1 MPTPLPSPDDRSA
14 PGRLGALAR
23 LFLKLGF
30 VAFGG
35 PAAHIAML
43 EDEVVERRGWL
54 SRQHFLD
61 LIGATNLVPGPN
73 STEMVMHVGY
83 ERAGWRGLFVAGACF
98 IGPAVLL
105 TGILAWAYVAYG
117 TVPAVA
123 PLLVGIKPAVLA
135 IILGAL
141 WKLGQ
146 KAVKGWRL
154 GVLAL
159 AVTAAVLAGLGEVP
173 ALFVAGV
180 LGALWLKLA
189 REPDSGSAARLLPI
203 LFLQTAPAAG
213 SAAAGAV
220 GGVSL
225 WKLFGFFLKVGSVLY
240 GSGYV
245 LVAFL
250 EGDLVGTYGW
260 LTQGQLLD
268 AIAIGQFTP
277 GPVLSTSTFVGYVVG
292 AASGLNPVAAA
303 AVATLG
309 IFLPS
314 FVFVGLLNPLVPKLR
329 SSAWLSAFL
338 DAVNAAAVALMA
350 AVTLEL
356 AWAVLFVAPSPPPPA
371 PPGDFTTELAPV
383 VSPDLAAWVIFGL
396 AALAVLRFKL
406 STVWVVLG
414 GAVLGYV
421 WFLLAG

>member
-1 MPTPLPSPDDRSA
+1 MATPPDTSA
-14 PGRLGALAR
+14 PTAPEPGRIGALAR

-105 TGILAWAYVAYG
+105 TGLLAWSYVAFG
-117 TVPAVA
+117 SVPAVA

-141 WKLGQ
+141 WKLGR
-146 KAVKGWRL
+146 KAIKGWRL

-159 AVTAAVLAGLGEVP
+159 AVTAAVLGGVGEVP
-173 ALFVAGV
+173 ALFVGGV
-180 LGALWLKLA
+180 LGALWLKA
-189 REPDSGSAARLLPI
+189 SREPDSGSAARLLPI
-203 LFLQTAPAAG
+203 LFLQTAPAVG
-213 SAAAGAV
+213 GVAAGAV

-250 EGDLVGTYGW
+250 EGDLVGNYGW
-260 LTQGQLLD
+260 LTQAQLLD

-277 GPVLSTSTFVGYVVG
+277 GPVLSTATFVGYLIEGVPG
-292 AASGLNPVAAA
+292 AL
-303 AVATLG
+303 VATLG

-314 FVFVGLLNPLVPKLR
+314 FVFVGLLNPLVPRLR
-329 SSAWLSAFL
+329 RSAWLSAFL

-356 AWAVLFVAPSPPPPA
+356 GLAVLVEPA
-371 PPGDFTTELAPV
+371 AL
-383 VSPDLAAWVIFGL
+383 VIFAL

-406 STVWVVLG
+406 STVWIVLG
-414 GAVLGYV
+414 GALLGYA
-421 WFLLAG
+421 WTLLAG

>member
-1 MPTPLPSPDDRSA
+1 MPTPLPSPDA
-14 PGRLGALAR
+14 PSDDTGRIGALAR

-35 PAAHIAML
+35 PAAHIAMM

-61 LIGATNLVPGPN
+61 LIGATNLIPGPN

-105 TGILAWAYVAYG
+105 TGILAWTYVTYG
-117 TVPAVA
+117 DVPAVA
-123 PLLVGIKPAVLA
+123 PLLYGIKPAVLA

-141 WKLGQ
+141 WKLGK

-154 GVLAL
+154 GALAL
-159 AVTAAVLAGLGEVP
+159 AVTAAVLAGLGEVA
-173 ALFVAGV
+173 ALFTGGI
-180 LGALWLKLA
+180 LGALWLKA
-189 REPDSGSAARLLPI
+189 SRRPDSGSAARLLPI
-203 LFLQTAPAAG
+203 LLLQTAPAAG
-213 SAAAGAV
+213 SVAAGAA

-277 GPVLSTSTFVGYVVG
+277 GPVLSTSTFVGYLIEGVPG
-292 AASGLNPVAAA
+292 AV
-303 AVATLG
+303 VATLG

-329 SSAWLSAFL
+329 ESAWLSAFL

-356 AWAVLFVAPSPPPPA
+356 GLDVLVEPA
-371 PPGDFTTELAPV
+371 AL
-383 VSPDLAAWVIFGL
+383 VIFAL

-414 GAVLGYV
+414 GALIGYAWYLLG
-421 WFLLAG
+421 G